1 MAQNKLPKLSGKNQ
15 KHLEMPFTKLLSS
28 QSNIRQQASV
38 AQAQIQALRS
48 RGLTQ
53 DADYFEKQITAQI
66 QNRDSAVVGTMSGL
80 NSIFEA
86 TLKQPP
92 KAEDKKESMYS
103 DTGSAS
109 EGIMSAINLYS
120 DLGVNL
126 PASLVQDAE
135 IASIS
140 NDLEYQ
146 NRIAKRI
153 EEFGGVLLE
162 AKTRREEEKPSAIEE
177 KEAVIARARKLY
189 EEGKLA
195 EAASLMNA
203 AGGKGILGVFAI
215 GDLPS
220 VFGENAIGQVPP
232 PPERIPLSDI
242 LQQNEENK

>member
-1 MAQNKLPKLSGKNQ
+1 
-15 KHLEMPFTKLLSS
+15 
-28 QSNIRQQASV
+28 
-38 AQAQIQALRS
+38 
-48 RGLTQ
+48 
-53 DADYFEKQITAQI
+53 
-66 QNRDSAVVGTMSGL
+66 
-80 NSIFEA
+80 
-86 TLKQPP
+86 
-92 KAEDKKESMYS
+92 MYS

-177 KEAVIARARKLY
+177 KEAALKRARKLY

-195 EAASLMNA
+195 EAALIVNA
-203 AGGKGILGVFAI
+203 AGGRGLLGMAAI
-215 GDLPS
+215 ADLPGL
-220 VFGENAIGQVPP
+220 FEEADAMMGRQTQNRPA
-232 PPERIPLSDI
+232 LSDI
-242 LQQNEENK
+242 LQPNEENK